1 MDYTQKYLKYK
12 QKYMALKQYAIQRG
26 GNQPQDFIEYL
37 NNKVEKNI
45 PNIQHFNQPIPDNM
59 IERRNIQ
66 INEQKNKLQEQINH
80 LLEQGVAMPDN
91 NVKQLI
97 ILTSQ
102 LNMIV
107 GANMQQ
113 EDKQALI
120 NDFEAKIAELHE
132 LGIVIPDDPRI
143 SQLVFLM
150 LNKEHLNNGMQ
161 IVA

>member
-26 GNQPQDFIEYL
+26 GNRPQEFIEYL
-37 NNKVEKNI
+37 NNKPQKNI
-45 PNIQHFNQPIPDNM
+45 PPIINFNPPIPDNM

-66 INEQKNKLQEQINH
+66 INEQKNKLREQIND
-80 LLEQGVAMPDN
+80 LLEQGVVMPDN

-107 GANMQQ
+107 GANMQE

-132 LGIVIPDDPRI
+132 LGIVVPDDPRI

-150 LNKEHLNNGMQ
+150 LSKQNLDNGIFMA
-161 IVA
+161 I